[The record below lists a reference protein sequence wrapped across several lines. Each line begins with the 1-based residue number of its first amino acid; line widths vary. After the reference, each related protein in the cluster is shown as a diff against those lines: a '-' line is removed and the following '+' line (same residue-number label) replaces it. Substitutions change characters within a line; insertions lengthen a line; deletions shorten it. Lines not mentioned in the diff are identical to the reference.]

1 MKTSLNSFIHKFIFF
16 AILTVATFT
25 QTAAQVVDVT
35 EKSGLFYFD
44 AILFKSDTAG
54 KARLDVYVMVPY
66 ATMNFVKSGDLFGAE
81 YKIYIKIYNDK
92 KLLIDSKTLERSI
105 AEKNYFA
112 TQGGNAD
119 FDVTQTIFFLT
130 PGNYEIEVI
139 YFDETGQKSYRRTRS
154 QSVLDF
160 SRYSFSLSGLMLV
173 SSIEENKGEYII
185 TPFLSDNIGILSE
198 FYFVFFESYKD
209 TNTASGLLEEVD
221 FIYEYVNDKNK
232 TVLQSKRKRKKI
244 PEGVNRHYLRIAIP
258 TTLAQGAYML
268 RVYALRPADKEG
280 YDDYDILA
288 TTERSV
294 KNIKSTGGSFTEDIT
309 KAIKQL
315 RYIATQDEMN
325 YMLSPENLQER
336 QLRFEDFWREHDP
349 TPNTER
355 NEAYEDY
362 YWRIDYANRN
372 FKSYTEGWRTDM
384 GKVFVIYGQPLSQ
397 ERRRLNDGRIYEK
410 WVYPDKEIIF
420 VDYNGFGDFRL
431 YQPMNINDKYEY
443 H

>member
-1 MKTSLNSFIHKFIFF
+1 MKVIINLLTHRLLIP
-16 AILTVATFT
+16 AILLFATLT
-25 QTAAQVVDVT
+25 QTTAQVVDVT

-44 AILFKSDTAG
+44 AILFKSDTTD

-81 YKIYIKIYNDK
+81 FNVYIKIYNENE
-92 KLLIDSKTLERSI
+92 LLVDSKTLERRI

-119 FDVTQTIFFLT
+119 FDVMQAIFFLE
-130 PGNYEIEVI
+130 PGQYEIEVI
-139 YFDETGQKSYRRTRS
+139 YFDQTGQKSYRRTRS
-154 QSVLDF
+154 QTVLDF
-160 SRYSFSLSGLMLV
+160 SRYAFSLSGLMLV
-173 SSIEENKGEYII
+173 SSIEEDKGEYII

-198 FYFVFFESYKD
+198 YYFVFFESYKD
-209 TNTASGLLEEVD
+209 MNTSGGQLDEVD
-221 FIYEYVNDKNK
+221 YVYEYVNDKNE
-232 TVLQSKRKRKKI
+232 TVLRSKRKRKQI
-244 PEGVNRHYLRIAIP
+244 PEAVNRHYLRIGIP
-258 TTLAQGAYML
+258 ATLAQGAYML

-280 YDDYDILA
+280 FDDYDVLA

-294 KNIKSTGGSFTEDIT
+294 KNIKSVGGSFTEDIT

-336 QLRFEDFWREHDP
+336 QLRFEDFWRQHDP

-384 GKVFVIYGQPLSQ
+384 GKVFVIYGPPLSTDKK
-397 ERRRLNDGRIYEK
+397 RLNDGRIYEK
-410 WVYPDKEIIF
+410 WVYSDKEIIF

-431 YQPMNINDKYEY
+431 YSPMNITDKYEY